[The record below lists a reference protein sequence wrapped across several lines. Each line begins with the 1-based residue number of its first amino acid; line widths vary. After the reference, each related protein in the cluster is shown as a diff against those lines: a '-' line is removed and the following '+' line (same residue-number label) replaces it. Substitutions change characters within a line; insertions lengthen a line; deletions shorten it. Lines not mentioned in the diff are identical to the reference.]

1 MKIQYTLFCKSGKYK
16 PMSTVIEVESM
27 ANYEENKNKYN
38 KQAILK
44 ILHQRKMSYYNLKQ
58 YEYTQYKIREYKT
71 KEETEKEKQQQTK
84 QQIIKKLIQNYNK
97 KKEEK

>member
-1 MKIQYTLFCKSGKYK
+1 MKLQYTLFCKNGKYK
-16 PMSTVIEVESM
+16 PMSTVIEIESM
-27 ANYEENKNKYN
+27 QDYKEHKKEYN
-38 KQAILK
+38 QKAILK
-44 ILHQRKMSYYNLKQ
+44 ILHQRKMNAWNLKQ

-71 KEETEKEKQQQTK
+71 KEEIEKEKQIKVK

>member
-1 MKIQYTLFCKSGKYK
+1 MKLQYTLFCKNGKYK

-27 ANYEENKNKYN
+27 QDYEEHKKEYN
-38 KQAILK
+38 QKAILK
-44 ILHQRKMSYYNLKQ
+44 ILHQRKMNGWNLKQ
-58 YEYTQYKIREYKT
+58 YEYTQYKVREYKT
-71 KEETEKEKQQQTK
+71 KEEREIEKQQQIK